1 MTFEDPHVAEYHD
14 PATAER
20 APADKPL
27 VQMLLDGEI
36 DAGVVGAADLNDPR
50 LRPVI
55 SNPNEA
61 AQVWCRKNAALP
73 INHMAVVK
81 ESLRQSSPAAV
92 KEVFRMLRES
102 KHAAPAPAGM
112 DTLQFGVE
120 QIRRSLELIIEY
132 SVQQKLIQ
140 KRVGVDELFDEVTRE
155 LN

>member
-1 MTFEDPHVAEYHD
+1 MKTIVINGG
-14 PATAER
+14 
-20 APADKPL
+20 KKL
-27 VQMLLDGEI
+27 QGE
-36 DAGVVGAADLNDPR
+36 VSVSGA
-50 LRPVI
+50 
-55 SNPNEA
+55 
-61 AQVWCRKNAALP
+61 KNAALP

-120 QIRRSLELIIEY
+120 KIRRSLELIIEY
-132 SVQQKLIQ
+132 SVQQKLIP
-140 KRVGVDELFDEVTRE
+140 KRIGVDELFDEVTRE